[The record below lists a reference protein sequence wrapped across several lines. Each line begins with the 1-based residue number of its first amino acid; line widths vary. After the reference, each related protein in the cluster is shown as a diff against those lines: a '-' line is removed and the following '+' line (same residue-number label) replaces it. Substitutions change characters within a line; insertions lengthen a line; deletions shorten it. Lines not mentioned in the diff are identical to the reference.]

1 MRGCPR
7 RAASR
12 CVYRLA
18 PPLHGALAEVELVHD
33 LAPGLA
39 GVVEVDYPPLE
50 IVGEMPRV
58 PGVPHMRP
66 SRLLRP
72 SRNCPHRCS
81 QSGVGGDAVH
91 LPRPRPGQG
100 RTAAVGQQHGRGRGE
115 LAAEGRPAQPPGAD
129 VGRAREGGVPVVPR
143 ALGGREGGARE
154 ARRDADRRG
163 HRLPVQR
170 LLRLA
175 VARGRRAGVRRRG
188 RAGGSPPRGPSPVLA
203 GLMDGNGC
211 SIGRHVLSY
220 KLPNASHHVKSY
232 VLWIAWRPN
241 AMRRAEDKCCW

>member
-1 MRGCPR
+1 
-7 RAASR
+7 
-12 CVYRLA
+12 
-18 PPLHGALAEVELVHD
+18 
-33 LAPGLA
+33 
-39 GVVEVDYPPLE
+39 
-50 IVGEMPRV
+50 
-58 PGVPHMRP
+58 MRP